1 MVTKRLRN
9 TLTRVGLAV
18 ALLLMLFMSARP
30 AHAGWRS
37 LTGLLPAYTDIRS
50 VRISTDSRYVVFR
63 ADVESDERYENV
75 GWNAG

>member
-30 AHAGWRS
+30 AHAGWGS
-37 LTGLLPAYTDIRS
+37 S
-50 VRISTDSRYVVFR
+50 
-63 ADVESDERYENV
+63 
-75 GWNAG
+75 